1 MQIPLDYYRI
11 LGVSIQ
17 ATHEQ
22 LQQAYDDRS
31 LQLPRREYG
40 LAIASRQQLLDQAYH
55 ILADPDKRA
64 AYNADFLKQN
74 TEFLINTESLV
85 EDFAI
90 HSIEI
95 QPEQLDGALLI
106 LHELGEYELV
116 IRLGESQINGTSEA
130 INQQR
135 QEIIFTLALAYL
147 ELSREHWEQQD
158 YEAAAT
164 IAQKGLKLLTQEK
177 LFPQLQA
184 EILAEY
190 NKLRPYRIL
199 NFISEDLAKAKER
212 SQGLQLL
219 QEMLQERQ
227 GIDGL
232 GNDGSGLNSHRFLLY
247 LQQLRPYL
255 TLNEQLTVF
264 ETVSRPSSAVDA
276 CLNVYILIAK
286 GFAHKRPN
294 CILKATSLLDQLNK
308 HQDVYLEQAI
318 CALLL
323 GLTELANITVE
334 KTQETAVLNEIREHS
349 KDSPDLIPGLY
360 QYTEKWLQTEVYRQF
375 RDLKQEQ
382 VSLKD
387 YFGDENVQKTLED
400 VSKTTKWEDLSSESN
415 NIEDESYITVH
426 PKEENDNLI
435 SITGEIAMRKSALS
449 EYQYLPEPNFPQR
462 DRGKRKSTS
471 STSKTTRTN
480 RRIEGR
486 TVGYTDNNFASPN
499 YPQSE
504 PSRYQEKKTSLI
516 EKPDSLNTK
525 NPRFK
530 KKTRSKRRKFQPF
543 KLLLLG
549 IGLLG
554 GLSLSVLALKA
565 ISDSQSPLAALQG
578 EQLAISLNQ
587 PPLEFPLANAQAVL
601 SEALTA
607 EGAKEVIQTWLN
619 SKSQAFGPEYQ
630 IEQLKN
636 ILAEPLFL
644 EWQKRAIALKAQN
657 SYWKYQHQLEI
668 QSVMTDAQNPEHA
681 TVAAKVRETAQF
693 NQNGKIVASRSYDQN
708 LSVRYDLAQ
717 HKGQWLIQNITVL
730 N

>member
-55 ILADPDKRA
+55 ILSDPDKRA

-74 TEFLINTESLV
+74 TEFLINTESL
-85 EDFAI
+85 EENFPI

-95 QPEQLDGALLI
+95 QPEQLDGALL
-106 LHELGEYELV
+106 LLNELGEYELV
-116 IRLGESQINGTSEA
+116 IRLGESQINETSEG
-130 INQQR
+130 INQQ

-164 IAQKGLKLLTQEK
+164 IAQKGLRLLSQEN

-199 NFISEDLAKAKER
+199 NFISEDLAKAQER

-247 LQQLRPYL
+247 IQQLRPYL

-264 ETVSRPSSAVDA
+264 ETVSRPYSAVDA

-286 GFAHKRPN
+286 GFAHQLPD
-294 CILKATSLLDQLNK
+294 CILKAISLLEQLSK

-323 GLTELANITVE
+323 GLTELANISVE
-334 KTQETAVLNEIREHS
+334 KTQEKAVLNEIRENS

-360 QYTEKWLQTEVYRQF
+360 QYTEKWLQTEVYPQF
-375 RDLKQEQ
+375 RDLKQER

-387 YFGDENVQKTLED
+387 YYENVQKTLED
-400 VSKTTKWEDLSSESN
+400 VSNTTKWEFLSSESN
-415 NIEDESYITVH
+415 NVEDERNITVH
-426 PKEENDNLI
+426 PREENDNLI
-435 SITGEIAMRKSALS
+435 PITGEIAMRKSALS

-471 STSKTTRTN
+471 KTKQTQRRT
-480 RRIEGR
+480 EGG
-486 TVGYTDNNFASPN
+486 TVGYTDNNLAFVPD
-499 YPQSE
+499 YPQSA

-516 EKPDSLNTK
+516 EKPESLTPK
-525 NPRFK
+525 KPRFK

-549 IGLLG
+549 LGLLG
-554 GLSLSVLALKA
+554 GLSLSVLAVKA
-565 ISDSQSPLAALQG
+565 IQDSQSPLFALEG
-578 EQLAISLNQ
+578 EQLEISLNH
-587 PPLEFPLANAQAVL
+587 PPLELPLANAQAAL
-601 SEALTA
+601 PNALTA
-607 EGAKEVIQTWLN
+607 EVAKEVIQTWLN
-619 SKSQAFGPEYQ
+619 SKTQALGPDYQ
-630 IEQLKN
+630 IDQLKN

-644 EWQKRAIALKAQN
+644 EWQKRAIALKDQN

-668 QSVMTDAQNPEHA
+668 QSVMTDAQKPEHA

-693 NQNGKIVASRSYDQN
+693 HQNGKIVASRSYDQN